1 MIDLTPILQATVALI
16 AVIITHKL
24 IPYIKSKTTIKQ
36 QEEIRAWVKIAVD
49 AAEQIFSGDGRGPE
63 KKKYVVEWLNKKGL
77 KVDTAT
83 IDAMIE
89 SAVYDLNNW

>member
-49 AAEQIFSGDGRGPE
+49 AAEQIFSGEGRGKE

-89 SAVYDLNNW
+89 SAVYDLNNC